1 VSRSRRALLRTLS
14 VALGLLTGLA
24 VVEIAV
30 RSLSLAPPL
39 NPAYGS
45 YAPDAFLPFKPR
57 PSTRITGRTDEFD
70 YDYRHNRQGFRD
82 VEHATE
88 KAAGTFRILGL
99 GDSFTYGVGVTLEE
113 TYLSRLEQ
121 MLNARAGAHPRVEI
135 VKAGI
140 PRYFP
145 EPERILLEKYGLAY
159 RPDLVVVGFLPNDV
173 IDTYFGLAAVTV
185 SASGFLMTREA
196 GELGPIG
203 MQLYRHSHVGR
214 LVLKRYVDWQ
224 VARKYRPRN
233 DEAFQTNGSHERDW
247 QTIEREYGRMAA
259 VSASIGAR
267 LLVCHIPQ
275 KGPWTPPTRYPGD
288 RLGAWARRHDVD
300 FVDVLPA
307 MERAAPTARLYYDK
321 DGHCTAAGHAV
332 IAQEL
337 YAYLTSHHLV
347 P

>member
-1 VSRSRRALLRTLS
+1 MSRSRRALFRTLS
-14 VALGLLTGLA
+14 VGLGLLAGLA
-24 VVEIAV
+24 VVEMAV
-30 RSLSLAPPL
+30 RSLSLAPSL
-39 NPAYGS
+39 NAAYGG
-45 YAPDAFLPFKPR
+45 YAPDEILPFKPR
-57 PSTRITGRTDEFD
+57 PSMRITGRTDEFE
-70 YDYRHNRQGFRD
+70 YDYRHNRHGFRD

-88 KAAGTFRILGL
+88 KPAGTFRILGL
-99 GDSFTYGVGVTLEE
+99 GDSFTYGVGVALED

-121 MLNARAGAHPRVEI
+121 MLNARAGVHPRVEI
-135 VKAGI
+135 LKAGI

-145 EPERILLEKYGLAY
+145 EPQRMLLEKYGPAF

-185 SASGFLMTREA
+185 SPSGYLMTREA

-203 MQLYRHSHVGR
+203 MHLYRHSHVGR
-214 LVLKRYVDWQ
+214 LFLRRYVDWQ
-224 VARKYRPRN
+224 IARKYRPRN
-233 DEAFQTNGSHERDW
+233 DEAFQSNGFHEKDW
-247 QTIEREYGRMAA
+247 QTMEHEYGRMAVA
-259 VSASIGAR
+259 SASIGAR

-288 RLGAWARRHDVD
+288 RLAAWARHHDVD

-307 MERAAPTARLYYDK
+307 MERAAALSRVYYEK

-337 YAYLTSHHLV
+337 YAYLTSHRLV